1 MENGLE
7 ILVSELQKQNQ
18 ILQIARRE
26 AEEKATV
33 FEGIA
38 KLAKVVAK
46 RNEEANQLA
55 EEAVQKAE
63 QTILQTKQQ
72 LLQAEEKNKYLQFL
86 YDQLK
91 RMMFGAKRERF
102 IANIDVDQMTLP
114 FDVPEQPVAEQPTE
128 TIEYTRKKTTSR
140 ENHHGRL
147 ELPSH
152 LPVEEI
158 HLEPEQDTTG
168 LKCIGQEITS
178 ELDYTPAKLF
188 VRKYIR
194 NTYALPNGEGIIV
207 ADLPARPI
215 DKGIAG
221 PGLLSSI
228 LVEKF
233 VDHLPI
239 YRQIERFKRDKVVIS
254 SSTIDG
260 WVTKTADLLT
270 PLYDHLVKL
279 IIAQGYL
286 QVDET
291 PIKVLDHQNKKGK
304 THQGYHWVYN
314 APLQN
319 AIFFDY
325 CEGRGR
331 EGPMRLLQEFKG
343 YLQTD
348 GYGVYEWFAR
358 QPGITHIACMAHARR
373 KFEQALDYDQEKAGS
388 IMQKIQELYAI
399 ERQAREAGLSTDQ
412 RKELRLDRSL
422 PIMNQL
428 GKLMTEMNKTAVP
441 KSPMGIALNYATQR
455 WDNLLNY
462 LYDGSLE
469 IDNNWVEN
477 AIRPCT
483 LGRKNYLFAGS
494 HEGAKRAAIFYSFFG
509 TCKKNNVNPYEWLK
523 KVLEMIPEY
532 PANKIGDLLPQ
543 NLKL

>member
-18 ILQIARRE
+18 ILKIARQE
-26 AEEKATV
+26 ADEKSRLFEEKAKLSD
-33 FEGIA
+33 ERA
-38 KLAKVVAK
+38 KLSEEKAK
-46 RNEEANQLA
+46 LA
-55 EEAVQKAE
+55 EEAARHNEEAAQK
-63 QTILQTKQQ
+63 TK
-72 LLQAEEKNKYLQFL
+72 EELKYLQFL

-91 RMMFGAKRERF
+91 RLMFGARRERF
-102 IANIDVDQMTLP
+102 IANNDVGQMTLP
-114 FDVPEQPVAEQPTE
+114 FDVAEQPVADEPTQA
-128 TIEYTRKKTTSR
+128 IEYTRKKPSSR

-158 HLEPEQDTTG
+158 HLEPEGDTTG
-168 LKCIGQEITS
+168 LKCIGQEVTS
-178 ELDYTPAKLF
+178 ELDFTPAKLF

-194 NTYALPNGEGIIV
+194 NIYALPNGEGIIV

-221 PGLLSSI
+221 AGLLSNI

-239 YRQIERFKRDKVVIS
+239 YRQIERFKRDQVVIS
-254 SSTIDG
+254 ASTIDG
-260 WVTKTADLLT
+260 WVTQTANLLN

-279 IIAQGYL
+279 VIAQGYL

-291 PIKVLDHQNKKGK
+291 PLKVLDHQNKKGK

-319 AIFFDY
+319 AVFFDY
-325 CEGRGR
+325 REGRGR
-331 EGPMRLLQEFKG
+331 EGPMRLLKEFKG

-348 GYGVYEWFAR
+348 GYGVYEWFAK
-358 QPGITHIACMAHARR
+358 QPGITHVACMAHARR
-373 KFEQALDYDQEKAGS
+373 KFEQAMDYDKEKAGFV
-388 IMQKIQELYAI
+388 MEKIQELYAI
-399 ERQAREAGLSTDQ
+399 EREARESGLSPAQ
-412 RKELRLDRSL
+412 RKDLRLDRSL
-422 PIMNQL
+422 PVMNEL
-428 GKLMTEMNKTAVP
+428 GKKIAEMYKTTVP
-441 KSPMGIALNYATQR
+441 RSPMGIALTYAVNR

-477 AIRPCT
+477 AIRPNA

-494 HEGAKRAAIFYSFFG
+494 HEGAKRAAMFYSFFG
-509 TCKKNNVNPYEWLK
+509 TCKKNNVNPYQWLK
-523 KVLEMIPEY
+523 RVLELIPDY

>member
-1 MENGLE
+1 MGNGLE
-7 ILVSELQKQNQ
+7 KQVSELQEQNQ
-18 ILQIARRE
+18 ILQNAR
-26 AEEKATV
+26 
-33 FEGIA
+33 
-38 KLAKVVAK
+38 
-46 RNEEANQLA
+46 
-55 EEAVQKAE
+55 
-63 QTILQTKQQ
+63 
-72 LLQAEEKNKYLQFL
+72 LQAEEKLRFLEEKTKLVEQLAKMAEEKAQVAEEEIKSKNETIEKTKEELKHLQFL

-91 RMMFGAKRERF
+91 RLMFGAKRERF
-102 IANIDVDQMTLP
+102 ISNIVVDQMTLP
-114 FDVPEQPVAEQPTE
+114 FDVPESPAAEQVTE
-128 TIEYTRKKTTSR
+128 TIEYTRKKANSR

-158 HLEPEQDTTG
+158 HLEPKQDTTG
-168 LKCIGQEITS
+168 LKCIGQEVTS

-194 NTYALPNGEGIIV
+194 NTYALPGGEGIVI

-221 PGLLSSI
+221 PGLLSNI

-239 YRQIERFKRDKVVIS
+239 YRQIERFKREKVVIS

-270 PLYDHLVKL
+270 PLYDHLVKQV
-279 IIAQGYL
+279 IAQGYL

-291 PIKVLDHQNKKGK
+291 PIKVLDHQNKNGK

-325 CEGRGR
+325 CHGRGR
-331 EGPMRLLQEFKG
+331 EGPMRLLKDFKG

-348 GYGVYEWFAR
+348 GYSVYEWFAR
-358 QPGITHIACMAHARR
+358 QDGITHIACMAHARR
-373 KFEQALDYDQEKAGS
+373 KISDALEYDKEKAGLL
-388 IMQKIQELYAI
+388 MKMIQELYAI
-399 ERQAREAGLSTDQ
+399 EREAREAGLTPEQ
-412 RKELRLDRSL
+412 RKELRLDKSL
-422 PIMNQL
+422 PIMNEL
-428 GKLMTEMNKTAVP
+428 GKKIAQMFKTTIP
-441 KSPMGIALNYATQR
+441 KSPMGIALTYAVNR
-455 WDNLLNY
+455 WDNLLSY

-477 AIRPCT
+477 AIRPST
-483 LGRKNYLFAGS
+483 LGRKNFLFAGS
-494 HEGAKRAAIFYSFFG
+494 HEGAKRAAMFYSFFG

-523 KVLEMIPEY
+523 RVLEIISQY

-543 NLKL
+543 NLKI

>member
-1 MENGLE
+1 MGNGLE
-7 ILVSELQKQNQ
+7 KQVSKLQEKNQ
-18 ILQIARRE
+18 ILQNARQE
-26 AEEKATV
+26 AEEKLKFLEEKT
-33 FEGIA
+33 
-38 KLAKVVAK
+38 KLV
-46 RNEEANQLA
+46 EQL
-55 EEAVQKAE
+55 VKM
-63 QTILQTKQQ
+63 
-72 LLQAEEKNKYLQFL
+72 AEEKAQVAEEEIKSKNEAIEKAKEELKHLQFL

-91 RMMFGAKRERF
+91 RLMFGAKRERF
-102 IANIDVDQMTLP
+102 ISNIVVDQMTLP
-114 FDVPEQPVAEQPTE
+114 FDVPETPVAEQATE
-128 TIEYTRKKTTSR
+128 TIEYTRKKANSR

-168 LKCIGQEITS
+168 LKCIGQEVTS

-194 NTYALPNGEGIIV
+194 NTYALPGGEGIVI
-207 ADLPARPI
+207 ANLPARPI

-239 YRQIERFKRDKVVIS
+239 YRQIERFKRDKVVIPA
-254 SSTIDG
+254 STIDG

-270 PLYDHLVKL
+270 PLYNHLVKL
-279 IIAQGYL
+279 VIAQGYL

-325 CEGRGR
+325 CYGRGR
-331 EGPMRLLQEFKG
+331 EGPKRLLKDFTG

-348 GYGVYEWFAR
+348 GYSVYEWFA
-358 QPGITHIACMAHARR
+358 QQSGITHIACMAHARR
-373 KFEQALDYDQEKAGS
+373 KFEQALDYDREKAGFV
-388 IMQKIQELYAI
+388 MQKVQELYAI
-399 ERQAREAGLSTDQ
+399 ERDAREAGMSPAQ
-412 RKELRLDRSL
+412 RKEYRLDKSL
-422 PIMNQL
+422 PIMNEL
-428 GKLMTEMNKTAVP
+428 GKKIAQMYKTTIP
-441 KSPMGIALNYATQR
+441 KSPMGIALTYAVNR
-455 WDNLLNY
+455 WDNLLSY

-477 AIRPCT
+477 AIRPST
-483 LGRKNYLFAGS
+483 LGRKNFLFAGS
-494 HEGAKRAAIFYSFFG
+494 HEGAKRAAMFYSFFG

-523 KVLEMIPEY
+523 RVLEIIPEY

>member
-1 MENGLE
+1 MGNGLE
-7 ILVSELQKQNQ
+7 IQVLELQKQNQ
-18 ILQIARRE
+18 ILQIAGQE
-26 AEEKATV
+26 AEVKAKF

-38 KLAKVVAK
+38 KLAEEVAK
-46 RNEEANQLA
+46 RNEEAVKLA
-55 EEAVQKAE
+55 EEANK
-63 QTILQTKQQ
+63 L
-72 LLQAEEKNKYLQFL
+72 AEEAAQKTKEELKYLQFQ

-91 RMMFGAKRERF
+91 RLIFGAKRERF
-102 IANIDVDQMTLP
+102 IANIDVNQLALP
-114 FDVPEQPVAEQPTE
+114 FDVPEQTVPEQATE
-128 TIEYTRKKTTSR
+128 TIEYTRKKTSSR

-178 ELDYTPAKLF
+178 ELDFTPAKLF

-194 NTYALPNGEGIIV
+194 NTYALPGGEGILI
-207 ADLPARPI
+207 ANLPSRPI

-221 PGLLSSI
+221 PGLLSNI

-239 YRQIERFKRDKVVIS
+239 YRQIERFKRDKVAIS

-279 IIAQGYL
+279 ILAQGYL

-314 APLQN
+314 APMQN

-325 CEGRGR
+325 CHGRGR
-331 EGPMRLLQEFKG
+331 EGPMRLLKDFKG

-348 GYGVYEWFAR
+348 GYSVYEWFAR
-358 QPGITHIACMAHARR
+358 QSGITHIACMAHARR
-373 KFEQALDYDQEKAGS
+373 KFEQALDYDREKAGS
-388 IMQKIQELYAI
+388 VMQKIQELYAI
-399 ERQAREAGLSTDQ
+399 EREAREAGLSPAQ
-412 RKELRLDRSL
+412 RKELRLDKSL
-422 PIMNQL
+422 PVMNEL
-428 GKLMTEMNKTAVP
+428 GKKIAELNKTAIP

-494 HEGAKRAAIFYSFFG
+494 HEGAKRAAMFYSFFG

-523 KVLEMIPEY
+523 RVLEIIPEY

>member
-1 MENGLE
+1 MGKGLE

-18 ILQIARRE
+18 ILQTARQE
-26 AEEKATV
+26 AEDKA
-33 FEGIA
+33 
-38 KLAKVVAK
+38 
-46 RNEEANQLA
+46 RLA
-55 EEAVQKAE
+55 EESAQK
-63 QTILQTKQQ
+63 TN
-72 LLQAEEKNKYLQFL
+72 EEFKHLQFL

-91 RMMFGAKRERF
+91 RLMFGAKRERF
-102 IANIDVDQMTLP
+102 IANTDVNQMTLP
-114 FDVPEQPVAEQPTE
+114 FDIPEQPVAEQTTE
-128 TIEYTRKKTTSR
+128 TIEYTRKKTSSR

-158 HLEPEQDTTG
+158 HLEPEQDTNG
-168 LKCIGQEITS
+168 LKCIGQEITN
-178 ELDYTPAKLF
+178 ELDFTPAKLF

-194 NTYALPNGEGIIV
+194 NIYALPNGEGIII

-221 PGLLSSI
+221 AGLLSNI

-239 YRQIERFKRDKVVIS
+239 YRQIERFKRDQVAIP

-260 WVTKTADLLT
+260 WVTQTANLLN
-270 PLYDHLVKL
+270 PLYDYLVKL
-279 IIAQGYL
+279 VIAQGYL

-291 PIKVLDHQNKKGK
+291 PLKVLDPQNKKGK

-319 AIFFDY
+319 AVFFDY
-325 CEGRGR
+325 CKGRGR
-331 EGPMRLLQEFKG
+331 EGPMILLNDFKG

-348 GYGVYEWFAR
+348 GYAVYEWFAK
-358 QPGITHIACMAHARR
+358 QPGITHVACMAHARR
-373 KFEQALDYDQEKAGS
+373 KFEQALDYDKEKAGFV
-388 IMQKIQELYAI
+388 MRKIQELYAI
-399 ERQAREAGLSTDQ
+399 EREARESGMSSAQ
-412 RKELRLDRSL
+412 RKELRLDKSL
-422 PIMNQL
+422 PIMNEL
-428 GKLMTEMNKTAVP
+428 GKKIAEMYKTAVP
-441 KSPMGIALNYATQR
+441 KSPMGIALTYAIQR
-455 WDNLLNY
+455 WDNLVNY

-477 AIRPCT
+477 AIRPNA

-494 HEGAKRAAIFYSFFG
+494 HEGAKRAAMFYSFFG
-509 TCKKNNVNPYEWLK
+509 TCKKNNVNPYQWLK
-523 KVLEMIPEY
+523 RVLELIPEY

>member
-1 MENGLE
+1 MGNGLE
-7 ILVSELQKQNQ
+7 KQVSELQEQNQ
-18 ILQIARRE
+18 ILQNAR
-26 AEEKATV
+26 
-33 FEGIA
+33 
-38 KLAKVVAK
+38 
-46 RNEEANQLA
+46 
-55 EEAVQKAE
+55 
-63 QTILQTKQQ
+63 
-72 LLQAEEKNKYLQFL
+72 LQAEEKLRFLEEKTKLVEQLAKMAEEKAQVAEEEIKSKNETIEKTKEELKHLQFL

-91 RMMFGAKRERF
+91 RLMFGAKRERF
-102 IANIDVDQMTLP
+102 ISNIVVDQMTLP
-114 FDVPEQPVAEQPTE
+114 FDFPEPPVAEQATE
-128 TIEYTRKKTTSR
+128 TIEYTRKKANSR

-158 HLEPEQDTTG
+158 HLEPKQDTTG
-168 LKCIGQEITS
+168 LKCIGQEVTS

-194 NTYALPNGEGIIV
+194 NTYALPGGEGIVI

-221 PGLLSSI
+221 PGLLSNI

-239 YRQIERFKRDKVVIS
+239 YRQIERFKREKVVIS

-260 WVTKTADLLT
+260 WVTKTADLLA
-270 PLYDHLVKL
+270 PLYSHLVKL
-279 IIAQGYL
+279 VIAQGYL

-291 PIKVLDHQNKKGK
+291 PIKVLDHQNKIGK

-325 CEGRGR
+325 CHGRGR
-331 EGPMRLLQEFKG
+331 EGPMRLLKDFKG

-358 QPGITHIACMAHARR
+358 QDGITHIACMAHARR
-373 KFEQALDYDQEKAGS
+373 KISDALDYDKEKAGLL
-388 IMQKIQELYAI
+388 MKMIQDLYAI
-399 ERQAREAGLSTDQ
+399 EREARVAGLTPEQ
-412 RKELRLDRSL
+412 RKELRLDKSL
-422 PIMNQL
+422 PIMNDL
-428 GKLMTEMNKTAVP
+428 GKKIAEMNKTAIP
-441 KSPMGIALNYATQR
+441 KSPMGIALYYATQR

-477 AIRPCT
+477 AIRPST
-483 LGRKNYLFAGS
+483 LGRKNFLFAGS
-494 HEGAKRAAIFYSFFG
+494 HEGAKRAAMFYSFFG

-523 KVLEMIPEY
+523 KVLEIIPEY

-543 NLKL
+543 NLKI